1 MNTNIPNAEECE
13 RLLTEVFKLPE
24 DQLITARLINTVALR
39 IGRDLKWLRD
49 SGPNIALIRAAAL
62 LSHVAG
68 HGPDHEQLAGAALR
82 KLGYPEVADIVEA
95 HWDLDF
101 SGEQP
106 VSEKEIV
113 FIATKLVEKDQIIS
127 VAYKYNFKIEAA
139 EDNPQE
145 VTDLK
150 RKKEIAMKIKT
161 ALERETE
168 KNLEELAIAE
178 N

>member
-1 MNTNIPNAEECE
+1 MKKNIPSEEECE

-24 DQLITARLINTVALR
+24 DQLASARLVKTVALR

-49 SGPNIALIRAAAL
+49 SGPNISLIKAGAL
-62 LSHVAG
+62 LCHVAG
-68 HGPDHEQLAGAALR
+68 HGPNHDKLAGIKLR
-82 KLGYPEVADIVEA
+82 KLGYPEVADIA
-95 HWDLDF
+95 DTHWELDF
-101 SGEQP
+101 SEELP

-127 VAYKYNFKIEAA
+127 VAYKYDFKIEAA
-139 EDNPQE
+139 KNNPQE
-145 VTDLK
+145 VADLK

-161 ALERETE
+161 TIEHETE